1 MWEVIK
7 MQSKLAFQ
15 NPVNYYYRKNLLTFN
30 TMGHCACVHFGTKE
44 VFLIWKQRK
53 GVYVILSIS
62 KKKIIN
68 TCHFNLPVRFQN
80 WEYFNWLW
88 KSVRFAKIKV
98 TILLLYKAGF
108 ISRIFFSI
116 QNQYRYHSRTTS
128 RCGVKLAMLQ
138 VVTYERGANSWDCIP
153 MSVKFRLCHNFTKLL
168 KVDFSSCGLR

>member
-1 MWEVIK
+1 

-53 GVYVILSIS
+53 GVYVILSVS

-68 TCHFNLPVRFQN
+68 TCIFNLPVCFQN
-80 WEYFNWLW
+80 WEYTSTDFENQLDLPKLMWQFYCYINQVL
-88 KSVRFAKIKV
+88 FHE
-98 TILLLYKAGF
+98 
-108 ISRIFFSI
+108 FFSI
-116 QNQYRYHSRTTS
+116 QNQYRYHRRTTS